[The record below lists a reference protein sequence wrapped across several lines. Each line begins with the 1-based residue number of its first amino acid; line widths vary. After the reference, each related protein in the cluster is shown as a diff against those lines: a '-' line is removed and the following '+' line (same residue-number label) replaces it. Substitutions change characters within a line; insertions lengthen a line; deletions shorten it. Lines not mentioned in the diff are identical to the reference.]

1 MVSVG
6 RGIRTGS
13 RREGRL
19 YPILNGDFTMDSFP
33 WLFVVLGGAILLGIA
48 LAWGQFQ
55 SRKRDDQVDPNTP
68 GDDPSKGL

>member
-1 MVSVG
+1 
-6 RGIRTGS
+6 
-13 RREGRL
+13 
-19 YPILNGDFTMDSFP
+19 MDSFP

-55 SRKRDDQVDPNTP
+55 SRKRDDQVDPHTP